1 MAIFTKNE
9 EEKHEGH
16 DHAHLEVDGK
26 KKAAKPEK
34 LKSDTGDAYKIL
46 IKPLLTEKLN
56 KQSSR
61 GVVAFKVSPKANKIS
76 VAKAVETVYD
86 VKVEKV
92 NMVTMPGKPKNFG
105 RTSSRTSVWKK
116 AIVTLKKGQVIQE

>member
-1 MAIFTKNE
+1 MAIFTKKE

-16 DHAHLEVDGK
+16 DHGDES

-34 LKSDTGDAYKIL
+34 LKGDTGDAYKVL

-56 KQSSR
+56 KQSSS
-61 GVVAFKVSPKANKIS
+61 GVVAFKVSPKANKIM

-86 VKVEKV
+86 VKVERV
-92 NMVTMPGKPKNFG
+92 NMITMPSKPKNFG
-105 RTSSRTSVWKK
+105 RTSSRKPAWKK